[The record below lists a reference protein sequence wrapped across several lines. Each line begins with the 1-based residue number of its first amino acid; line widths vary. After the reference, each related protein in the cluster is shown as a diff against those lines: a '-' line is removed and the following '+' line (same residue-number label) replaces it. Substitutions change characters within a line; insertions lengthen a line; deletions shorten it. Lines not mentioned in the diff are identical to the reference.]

1 VLLPAA
7 IAVAVFVGSG
17 RIARKETEFLIGATD
32 ANDIWFFLICE
43 VESERTYSSMG
54 DGEEIGSD
62 ACFFRC

>member
-7 IAVAVFVGSG
+7 VAVAVFVGSG
-17 RIARKETEFLIGATD
+17 RIASKEMEFLIGATD
-32 ANDIWFFLICE
+32 ANIWFFLICE